1 MTIGPYE
8 IHALETGRFAL
19 DGGAMFGIVPKP
31 LWAET
36 NPPDERNRIELA
48 MRVLLLVG
56 NGRRILVDV
65 GIGRKF
71 SEKFRDIYKVDHSRT
86 SLETSLIERG
96 LNTSDI
102 TDVILTHLHF
112 DHAGGSTVRID
123 GEIQPTFP
131 NATYYVQRAQ
141 WDLALRPTEKDR
153 GSFMEQ
159 DYLPLKESGVLEF
172 VEGETEICSGIEL
185 IVCNGHTDAQQL
197 PRVSDGRTTVFYCC
211 DLIPTASHLPLPYIM
226 SYDLRPLQT
235 LDEKKRLISK
245 ACEEDWILFFEHDPI
260 IEAAR
265 IARTEKGFS
274 ISERLSFGYG

>member
-1 MTIGPYE
+1 MKIGAYE
-8 IHALETGRFAL
+8 VHALETGRFAL

-31 LWAET
+31 LWAKT

-56 NGRRILVDV
+56 NGKTILVDV

-71 SEKFRDIYKVDHSRT
+71 NDKLLDIYKLDHSRT
-86 SLETSLIERG
+86 SLESSLKRRAVSP
-96 LNTSDI
+96 SDV

-123 GEIQPTFP
+123 DKNRPAFP
-131 NATYYVQRAQ
+131 NATYYVQKAH
-141 WDLALRPTEKDR
+141 WDLALHPTEKDR
-153 GSFMEQ
+153 GSFMEL
-159 DYLPLKESGVLEF
+159 DYLPLQESGVLEF
-172 VEGETEICSGIEL
+172 VEEEIEIFPGIEL
-185 IVCNGHTDAQQL
+185 FLCHGHTDAQQL
-197 PRVSDGRTTVFYCC
+197 PKISDGQTTVFYCC

-235 LDEKKRLISK
+235 LEEKKRFVSR
-245 ACEEDWILFFEHDPI
+245 ACEENWILFFEHDPV

-265 IARTEKGFS
+265 IGRTDKGFVLK
-274 ISERLSFGYG
+274 ERLTLD